1 MESILFLIL
10 EEFAIIFQDE
20 LPNTNQK
27 DLLQKYTILNLGI
40 GVFVPLTILIVSQVY
55 PSFFYIH
62 LVIWIAFVL
71 AIFIIIWMLLNMYN
85 ASNSKYIR
93 LPGLILWGVASPLTS
108 IFLFGA
114 VYFGTINQVKELS
127 FTKALE
133 FSFSA
138 FIRKSSPVSEIC
150 DCQFFEISQNYLG
163 YLLFAYAIAVIIQGI
178 NFRRN
183 HE

>member
-1 MESILFLIL
+1 M
-10 EEFAIIFQDE
+10 
-20 LPNTNQK
+20 PNSNQK

-40 GVFVPLTILIVSQVY
+40 GVSVPLAVISISQLY
-55 PSFFYIH
+55 PQFFYNH
-62 LVIWIAFVL
+62 LVIWISFIL
-71 AIFIIIWMLLNMYN
+71 AVFIIIWMLLNMAK
-85 ASNSKYIR
+85 ASSSKYIR

-114 VYFGTINQVKELS
+114 VYFGTINQVTELS

-138 FIRKSSPVSEIC
+138 FIRKTSPVSSIC

-183 HE
+183 DQLN